1 MLWVLALRR
10 GDACHLL
17 EFGAVVV
24 DGRNLVEDRSLC
36 FETLVRPPDLKAI
49 SKRSVAC
56 NHITRAMVASAPTFV
71 QVAARI
77 HAALDGRIWLGHNI
91 VRFDNRQLLRHFQE
105 AGLAPPTP
113 AGVIDTLTLL
123 KREFGK
129 AQRSG

>member
-1 MLWVLALRR
+1 M
-10 GDACHLL
+10 
-17 EFGAVVV
+17 VV

-77 HAALDGRIWLGHNI
+77 HAALDGRIDA
-91 VRFDNRQLLRHFQE
+91 RE
-105 AGLAPPTP
+105 AKARLNAIYPNVPLSNGFLY
-113 AGVIDTLTLL
+113 G
-123 KREFGK
+123 REG
-129 AQRSG
+129 AALVGYAADA